1 MNNVTRRGFVA
12 GAAAAALGL
21 AGCGSG
27 AGSSTSN
34 AGTEVATTVAADPV
48 NVRVASLKGPTSIGL
63 LALMDKAEGEDS
75 GLTNAYE
82 FTIAGSADE
91 VTPKVI
97 SGDVDIA
104 LVPANLASVL
114 YNKTEGAVKAL
125 DVNTLGVLYV
135 VTTADNVEKFEDVAG
150 SSIYLTGKGATPE
163 YVMGYLLDKAGITD
177 AVSLVFKSEATE
189 VVSCL
194 ASDSGAIAILPEPY
208 KTVAMS
214 KVEGLK
220 APVCLTDAWDEYA
233 TDGSRLLTGV
243 TVVRSEFA
251 EEHPEAVAE
260 FLEQQ
265 AASVGAV
272 KADPATYGESA
283 ASHGIADS
291 ATVAE
296 KAIPGCNLVCLTGE
310 EMKSALS
317 GYLDVL
323 SQYDASSVGGALPA
337 DDFYYEA

>member
-12 GAAAAALGL
+12 GAAAAALSL
-21 AGCGSG
+21 AGCGS
-27 AGSSTSN
+27 SSSSSS
-34 AGTEVATTVAADPV
+34 AATTGAATTAAYPT
-48 NVRVASLKGPTSIGL
+48 NVHVASLKGPTSIGL

-75 GLTNAYE
+75 GLANTYE
-82 FTIAGSADE
+82 FTVAGSADE

-104 LVPANLASVL
+104 LVPANVASVL
-114 YNKTEGAVKAL
+114 YNKTEGAVRAL

-135 VTTADNVEKFEDVAG
+135 VTTADNVEKFEDIAG
-150 SSIYLTGKGATPE
+150 SSVYLTGKGATPE
-163 YVMGYLLDKAGITD
+163 YAMGYLLEKAGITD

-220 APVCLTDAWDEYA
+220 APVCLTDVWDECA

-243 TVVRSEFA
+243 TVVRTEFA
-251 EEHPEAVAE
+251 EQHPEAVAE

-265 AASVGAV
+265 AASVEAV

-283 ASHGIADS
+283 ANHGIVDS
-291 ATVAE
+291 AAVAE
-296 KAIPGCNLVCLTGE
+296 KAIPGCNLVCLTGD
-310 EMKSALS
+310 EMKTALS

>member
-21 AGCGSG
+21 AGCG
-27 AGSSTSN
+27 AGSS
-34 AGTEVATTVAADPV
+34 AGSDAEPTVGATTSVADAV

-63 LALMDKAEGEDS
+63 LALMDKADSEGS
-75 GLTNAYE
+75 GLANTYE
-82 FTIAGSADE
+82 FTVAGSADE

-97 SGDVDIA
+97 SGDIDIA
-104 LVPANLASVL
+104 LVPANVASIL
-114 YNKTEGAVKAL
+114 YNKTEGAVRVL

-135 VTTADNVEKFEDVAG
+135 VTTADNVETFEDVAG
-150 SSIYLTGKGATPE
+150 SSVYLTGKGATPE
-163 YVMGYLLDKAGITD
+163 YVMGYLLEKAGITD

-194 ASDSGAIAILPEPY
+194 STDSGAIAILPEPY

-214 KVEGLK
+214 KVDGLK
-220 APVCLTDAWDEYA
+220 APVCLTEVWDDLS

-243 TVVRSEFA
+243 TVVRAEFA

-265 AASVGAV
+265 AASVKAV
-272 KADPATYGESA
+272 NADPATYGESA
-283 ASHGIADS
+283 ANHGIVDS
-291 ATVAE
+291 AAVAE

-310 EMKSALS
+310 EMKTALS